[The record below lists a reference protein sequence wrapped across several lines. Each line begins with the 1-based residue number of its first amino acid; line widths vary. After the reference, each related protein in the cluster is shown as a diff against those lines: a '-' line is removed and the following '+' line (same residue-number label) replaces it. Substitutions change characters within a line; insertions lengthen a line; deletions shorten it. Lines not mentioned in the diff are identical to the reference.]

1 MYNFDTFMILDFP
14 NEESSFSFHL
24 FRTFFMLSNKILQFY
39 SYKSYG
45 SLVNNLVNYFLS
57 YKFFLL
63 FPFLGSYCQ
72 HIENLFSP
80 QILLKLLNLIKYSC
94 NYRIFKN
101 SLCRHYRYKIKSS
114 AKERVLPLLSQ
125 LLAHYLVFL
134 SYCIGQNHLDH
145 ADQFISDGGLFYP
158 LSNFMEIFSY
168 FKICQ

>member
-24 FRTFFMLSNKILQFY
+24 CRTFFMSSNKILQFY
-39 SYKSYG
+39 S
-45 SLVNNLVNYFLS
+45 SLI
-57 YKFFLL
+57 KIFFLV

-80 QILLKLLNLIKYSC
+80 QILFKLLNLIKQSC

-101 SLCRHYRYKIKSS
+101 SLYRHYRYNIKSS

-125 LLAHYLVFL
+125 RQAPYLVFL
-134 SYCIGQNHLDH
+134 SYCIGQTHLDH
-145 ADQFISDGGLFYP
+145 AHQFISDGGLLYHCLILWKFF
-158 LSNFMEIFSY
+158 LF
-168 FKICQ
+168 

>member
-24 FRTFFMLSNKILQFY
+24 CRTLFMSSNKILQFY

-45 SLVNNLVNYFLS
+45 FLINYFLA
-57 YKFFLL
+57 YKIFFLV

-80 QILLKLLNLIKYSC
+80 QILFKLLNLIKQSC
-94 NYRIFKN
+94 NYRILKN
-101 SLCRHYRYKIKSS
+101 SLYRHYRYNIKSS

-125 LLAHYLVFL
+125 RQAPYLVFL
-134 SYCIGQNHLDH
+134 SYCIGQTHLDH
-145 ADQFISDGGLFYP
+145 AHQFISDGGLLYHCLILWKFF
-158 LSNFMEIFSY
+158 LF
-168 FKICQ
+168 